1 MVFTVWQRSF
11 AIVSAGSE
19 LPRIEPLAVRRI
31 PLTGPWALGL
41 GVVLIGVAVYQF
53 LTSSALAT
61 RGVEAVA
68 TVVDVDSRLRRSS
81 NGYRKRTYRLTLEF
95 EDQRGATRRER
106 TGYGRSYG
114 GHRVGDR
121 VEVVYNPANP
131 SEFALDS
138 WHDLWA
144 MPAGLAVVGAIAC
157 SGFLFGPA
165 RAG

>member
-1 MVFTVWQRSF
+1 MVFSVWQRSV
-11 AIVSAGSE
+11 AIISAEPE

-31 PLTGPWALGL
+31 PLTGPWALAL
-41 GVVLIGVAVYQF
+41 GVVLLGIATYQF
-53 LTSSALAT
+53 LMSSALAT
-61 RGVEAVA
+61 RGVAAVA

-81 NGYRKRTYRLTLEF
+81 NGHRKRTYRLTLEF
-95 EDQRGATRRER
+95 GDQRGATHRER
-106 TGYGRSYG
+106 TGYGRSYSS
-114 GHRVGDR
+114 HRVGDR

-138 WHDLWA
+138 WLDLWA